1 MKIFVTAV
9 IACAVT
15 LLVAVPVC
23 IHLSHRHKE
32 DRGSAVRVE
41 KPARGDLVELVSA
54 SGTIMPK
61 TKVSISARV
70 SALIQEIPYSEGQ
83 EVTRGDPAA
92 NPPIPPS
99 VLVRLDDKDLQAAL
113 RTAESTRESK
123 AAQIAVARARLVASR
138 STIDGMRVSLDDA
151 RSTLERQAELL
162 KNNYVSQQA
171 RDSAQ
176 CQVDKL
182 AADITASEASLKAD
196 DLNLVTMQHDLA
208 AAEAEVARCKDNLS
222 YTVIT
227 SPIDGVVTAVKTHVG
242 EMAMGTMNY
251 AGTEILRVADLS
263 KMTLLAEV
271 DEAYIGKI
279 QPGQKVKV
287 TVQAYSDRTFE
298 GTVESIALENSVSTR
313 TNSKYFET
321 RIVVNGD
328 GRQLLSGL
336 TAEADIETMR
346 HADIMKIPTQAVLGR
361 RTDELPAKIS
371 DKNSNVQSDKTETPV
386 VYRLVDGKAVVTP
399 VKLGV
404 TDATHTQIISGL
416 ADGDQ
421 VIVGPYKVLE
431 SLQHDQS
438 VYDDRTELPAKGAGA
453 TASKPAKPS

>member
-9 IACAVT
+9 ITCAVT

-23 IHLSHRHKE
+23 IGLSRRHKE

-41 KPARGDLVELVSA
+41 KPVRGDLVEVVSA

-70 SALIQEIPYSEGQ
+70 SALIQEIPYLEGQ
-83 EVTRGDPAA
+83 QVTRGDPAA

-123 AAQIAVARARLVASR
+123 AAQIAVARARLVAER
-138 STIDGMRVSLDDA
+138 STIVGMRV
-151 RSTLERQAELL
+151 TLEDDRRTLQRQAELL

-171 RDSAQ
+171 RDTAQ

-182 AADITASEASLKAD
+182 EADIAAAEASFKAD
-196 DLNLVTMQHDLA
+196 DLNLVAMQHDLA
-208 AAEAEVARCKDNLS
+208 AADAEVARCRDNLS
-222 YTVIT
+222 YTVIA
-227 SPIDGVVTAVKTHVG
+227 SPIDGVVTIVKAQVG
-242 EMAMGTMNY
+242 EMAITGTMNNP
-251 AGTEILRVADLS
+251 GTEILQVADLS

-298 GTVESIALENSVSTR
+298 GTVESIALVNSISTR

-321 RIVVNGD
+321 RILVNGD

-336 TAEADIETMR
+336 TAQADIETMR
-346 HADIMKIPTQAVLGR
+346 HADIMKVPTQAVLGR

-399 VKLGV
+399 VKIGV
-404 TDATHTQIISGL
+404 TDATHIQIVSGL

-431 SLQHDQS
+431 NLKHDQS
-438 VYDDRTELPAKGAGA
+438 VYDDRTELPAKGA
-453 TASKPAKPS
+453 TALKPAKPS

>member
-1 MKIFVTAV
+1 M
-9 IACAVT
+9 
-15 LLVAVPVC
+15 
-23 IHLSHRHKE
+23 
-32 DRGSAVRVE
+32 
-41 KPARGDLVELVSA
+41 
-54 SGTIMPK
+54 
-61 TKVSISARV
+61 
-70 SALIQEIPYSEGQ
+70 
-83 EVTRGDPAA
+83 
-92 NPPIPPS
+92 
-99 VLVRLDDKDLQAAL
+99 LVRLDDKDLQSAL

-151 RSTLERQAELL
+151 RRTLERQAELL

-182 AADITASEASLKAD
+182 AADIASAEASLKAD

-208 AAEAEVARCKDNLS
+208 AADADVARCRDNLS

-251 AGTEILRVADLS
+251 AGTEILQVADLS

-279 QPGQKVKV
+279 HPGQKVSV
-287 TVQAYSDRTFE
+287 SVQAYSDRTFE
-298 GTVESIALENSVSTR
+298 GTVESIALVNSVSTR

-321 RIVVNGD
+321 RILVSGD

-371 DKNSNVQSDKTETPV
+371 DKNSNVQSDRTETPV
-386 VYRLVDGKAVVTP
+386 VYRLVAGKAVVTP

-404 TDATHTQIISGL
+404 TDATHTQIVSGL
-416 ADGDQ
+416 SDGDQ

-431 SLQHDQS
+431 TLTHDQS
-438 VYDDRTELPAKGAGA
+438 VYDDRTEPPAKGA